1 MTLFNIQEN
10 VPMRK
15 YLSLRCGGNARYFA
29 EINNVNELQ
38 EAQKFALSKGLQ
50 ERVCGG
56 EAPWGQGIKPS
67 ATARQA
73 G

>member
-38 EAQKFALSKGLQ
+38 EAQKFALSKGIPTFL
-50 ERVCGG
+50 
-56 EAPWGQGIKPS
+56 PLSNSSIKSFIPS
-67 ATARQA
+67 KPL
-73 G
+73 